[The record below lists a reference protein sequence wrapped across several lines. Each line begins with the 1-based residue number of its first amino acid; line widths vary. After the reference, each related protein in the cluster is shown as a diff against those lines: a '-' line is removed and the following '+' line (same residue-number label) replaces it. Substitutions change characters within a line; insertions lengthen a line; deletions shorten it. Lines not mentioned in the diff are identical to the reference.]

1 MLIGTLG
8 VQAMLSAERVLDE
21 YFLDTRCMLL
31 EIASMLDRY
40 DASVERDG
48 GGDDADPRLESL
60 RQAIGIL
67 GREGVQTDRAE
78 ELLRLF
84 SDPVD

>member
-1 MLIGTLG
+1 
-8 VQAMLSAERVLDE
+8 MLSAERVLDE
-21 YFLDTRCMLL
+21 YFLDARCMLL
-31 EIASMLDRY
+31 EIGATLDRY

-48 GGDDADPRLESL
+48 AGDDGDPRLDSL

-67 GREGVQTDRAE
+67 AGREAQTDRAGK
-78 ELLRLF
+78 LLRLF

>member
-1 MLIGTLG
+1 
-8 VQAMLSAERVLDE
+8 VLDE

-31 EIASMLDRY
+31 EIAATLDRY

-48 GGDDADPRLESL
+48 AGGNTDPRLEDV
-60 RQAIGIL
+60 RQALDIL
-67 GREGVQTDRAE
+67 AGREARTDRAE
-78 ELLRLF
+78 RLLRLF

>member
-1 MLIGTLG
+1 
-8 VQAMLSAERVLDE
+8 MLSSERVLDE

-31 EIASMLDRY
+31 EIAATFDRY

-48 GGDDADPRLESL
+48 PGDGIDPRLEKL
-60 RQAIGIL
+60 RQAIGML
-67 GREGVQTDRAE
+67 DGREAQTDRAE
-78 ELLRLF
+78 KLLRLF